1 VCFTEERIAS
11 AIFRRNLSMCA
22 LEQCLLMFMK
32 NVYEKIDRVK
42 NYNGKY
48 YVL

>member
-1 VCFTEERIAS
+1 MFYRRTHRSRYIFTETEHV
-11 AIFRRNLSMCA
+11 
-22 LEQCLLMFMK
+22 LEQCLLMFI
-32 NVYEKIDRVK
+32 YEKSDCVK